1 MDAVKFVYLIVI
13 LFVRDG
19 VESNYFEFAIRV
31 YEGIAGMH
39 VADYPFDTFA
49 VDVGGSLA
57 QHQEGIPQLLVGVV
71 SVYLGSLLYFIV
83 ESVEILITSEDGLA
97 LIIA

>member
-1 MDAVKFVYLIVI
+1 MDAVKFVHFIVI

-19 VESNYFEFAIRV
+19 VEGDYLEFAIRV

-39 VADYPFDTFA
+39 VADYPFDPFA

-57 QHQEGIPQLLVGVV
+57 QHQEGIPQLLMGVV
-71 SVYLGSLLYFIV
+71 SVYLRSLLNFIV
-83 ESVEILITSEDGLA
+83 ESVEIFITSEDGLA
-97 LIIA
+97 LVIT